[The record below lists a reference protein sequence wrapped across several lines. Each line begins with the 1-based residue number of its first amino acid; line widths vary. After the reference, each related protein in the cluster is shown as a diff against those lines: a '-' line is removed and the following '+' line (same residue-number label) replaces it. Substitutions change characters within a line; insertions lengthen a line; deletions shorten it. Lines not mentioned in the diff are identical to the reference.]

1 MGKSKLKKQA
11 AADATPAEE
20 PPAKKQ
26 KLSGAPAAVSE
37 VPSAKAEEYSTK
49 DARKIFVG
57 GVPKSLEDS
66 VVKAHFAKLGEIEK
80 FSFPRN
86 ARGAAMGIA
95 FITYKSAASATKCVK
110 LHGTKFEGQE
120 ISVKLQDD
128 RPKSAKTKTPA
139 KEGGESKAARRKRK
153 KKEKKKLMLAGSKEG
168 RTKAE
173 SVKLEVKADA
183 GGSKQKKKQRR
194 EEGKFNAKLEAA
206 QVADEG
212 KVKKKKKAKKVET

>member
-1 MGKSKLKKQA
+1 MGKNKQKKQA
-11 AADATPAEE
+11 AGDATTAEE

-26 KLSGAPAAVSE
+26 KLSGASGAVSE
-37 VPSAKAEEYSTK
+37 VPSAKAEEFTTL

-66 VVKAHFAKLGEIEK
+66 AVKARFAKLGEIEA

-86 ARGAAMGIA
+86 GRGAAMGIA
-95 FITYKSAASATKCVK
+95 FITYKSAASAEKCIK
-110 LHGTKFEGQE
+110 LHGTNFEGQE

-139 KEGGESKAARRKRK
+139 SGGESKAARRKRK
-153 KKEKKKLMLAGSKEG
+153 KKEKKRLMLAGSKES
-168 RTKAE
+168 RAKAE
-173 SVKLEVKADA
+173 SVKLEAKADA

-194 EEGKFNAKLEAA
+194 EEQKFNAKLEAA

-212 KVKKKKKAKKVET
+212 KVKKKKKAKKAEA